1 MSDEHPM
8 TQITRS
14 SVVNALEAIK
24 PLIHRTPVFTSS
36 SLSNSLPGRNTLYFK
51 AENLQKGGAFK
62 FRGASYS
69 LGRLTEDQLKRG
81 VCTHSSGTLQI
92 YRNPSISKDLML
104 ERLSMQETM
113 PAPLPWPP
121 KSAAWDVSSLWS
133 VARTRLCVVPDRG
146 N

>member
-1 MSDEHPM
+1 MSEELPPKEL
-8 TQITRS
+8 TRAD
-14 SVVNALEAIK
+14 VQAAHEAIK
-24 PLIHRTPVFTSS
+24 PFIHRTPIFSS
-36 SLSNSLPGRNTLYFK
+36 RSLSNMLPGKNSLYFK

-133 VARTRLCVVPDRG
+133 VARTRLCVVSDRG